1 MYLKEA
7 FNDFIESYNS
17 DKKLLKA
24 FKILSQDQ
32 LNHLK
37 ATYSEMTKTP
47 EKLDDLIL
55 ISGYHP
61 FYNTEEGLKMLQ
73 RQPEYY
79 EVKRQQSEDVNKY
92 IRKYFLEELGLE
104 ISWDLANRMKTYLKD
119 GPEIFCRLRH
129 ILLEPKF
136 KKLLLH

>member
-47 EKLDDLIL
+47 EEFDDLIL
-55 ISGYHP
+55 IAGFHP
-61 FYNTEEGLKMLQ
+61 FYETEEGQKMLE
-73 RQPEYY
+73 RKSEYY
-79 EVKRQQSEDVNKY
+79 EVKRQQSEDFNKY
-92 IRKYFLEELGLE
+92 IKKYFLREFGLE
-104 ISWDLANRMKTYLKD
+104 ISWENAHSIQIYLRD
-119 GPEIFCRLRH
+119 GPEIFCGITH
-129 ILLEPKF
+129 ILLERKF